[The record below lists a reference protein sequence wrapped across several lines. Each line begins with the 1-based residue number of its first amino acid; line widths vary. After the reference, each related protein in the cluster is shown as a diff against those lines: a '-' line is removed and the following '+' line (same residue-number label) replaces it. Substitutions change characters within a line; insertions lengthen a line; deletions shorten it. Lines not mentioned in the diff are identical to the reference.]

1 IDSMVPVPVGG
12 LLTVNYSL
20 PTPYYVQGVEYRID
34 RGPWVRP
41 GGTAPVSG
49 VGGSF
54 TVSGIASKKF
64 QVTLRTV
71 GTPNTGGF
79 TADGVPEVVVFP
91 DAPAKVPA
99 GTSGPAIGSTAQVP
113 VAAPP
118 AQPTSSVAGTS
129 DGVDTGVKGAL
140 AASTGEAGID
150 APCLAQDGT
159 LYPTLYSTVGSQ
171 LTMAPNTRGM
181 GAVTSFVVVGGALP
195 PGMQLDR
202 TYGVVFGV
210 PTQAGSWT
218 TTVRAR
224 LADGTV
230 KEGQFAT
237 RVDADPQ
244 TLQYA
249 AQNIG
254 SVGSAIA
261 IAPSTNA
268 PVAGTT
274 YRLVCGTLP
283 QGTRLEAA
291 TGRIVGT
298 PTAVVARPVPLRVAE
313 TSSTGQA
320 AASFILVVDKA
331 GTTHLS
337 YPGHPHAR
345 PGKPITIRPTV
356 SGVGDIAEFRTS
368 LGKLPKGLRLNPQTG
383 VITGRVTHAGPPHT
397 ITLVAQTKGGALLT
411 AAPMKLTL
419 KR

>member
-1 IDSMVPVPVGG
+1 
-12 LLTVNYSL
+12 
-20 PTPYYVQGVEYRID
+20 
-34 RGPWVRP
+34 
-41 GGTAPVSG
+41 
-49 VGGSF
+49 
-54 TVSGIASKKF
+54 
-64 QVTLRTV
+64 
-71 GTPNTGGF
+71 
-79 TADGVPEVVVFP
+79 
-91 DAPAKVPA
+91 
-99 GTSGPAIGSTAQVP
+99 
-113 VAAPP
+113 
-118 AQPTSSVAGTS
+118 
-129 DGVDTGVKGAL
+129 
-140 AASTGEAGID
+140 
-150 APCLAQDGT
+150 
-159 LYPTLYSTVGSQ
+159 
-171 LTMAPNTRGM
+171 
-181 GAVTSFVVVGGALP
+181 
-195 PGMQLDR
+195 
-202 TYGVVFGV
+202 
-210 PTQAGSWT
+210 
-218 TTVRAR
+218 
-224 LADGTV
+224 ADGTV

-237 RVDADPQ
+237 RIDADPQ
-244 TLQYA
+244 ALQYA

-254 SVGSAIA
+254 SVGSAIT

-283 QGTRLEAA
+283 EGTRLEAA

-356 SGVGDIAEFRTS
+356 SGVGDIAEFRTW
-368 LGKLPKGLRLNPQTG
+368 LGTLPKGLRLNPQTG